1 MSSVSGSDS
10 SAAPPSRDEVRRN
23 REEYRKN
30 EAELVKKHAKEL
42 RRLNEQH
49 AMEVENLKKSHDQ
62 QLEEVQSHARDTIT
76 DRDNKYQSEIENI
89 RSMHRKQLQATTEE
103 AQKREDLYDQT
114 LKRESQS
121 RKSQNDERV
130 KALNQQYNQANKER
144 DTELAQTLHQYRE
157 DAAQGMNEQREK
169 LDKSYQKQLDSVR
182 EDRDRKVAEL
192 QGNFDVYHKYADNRL
207 RDQQIKHM
215 QDTQRASDSQMRA
228 LKHEASQRAEA
239 EARWHNETAGGLNDM
254 REHYKEAIEKNKADL
269 EEARG
274 HFQENYNSHVEPEM
288 RELRNRLEETKDQ
301 ATREARQA
309 DYTRSREKAQ
319 FRDAM
324 SKNIENYKMQ
334 RDEAVRS
341 GNERRARDIENLNE
355 RNTKELVET
364 HRFYNQ
370 KMDDETRRLR
380 GEYQNINNDNKLRNE
395 QLNTL
400 ADARVKSV
408 ITNTEEEKQRMARQ
422 QSEAHDSLRRQQAD
436 QLRDLR
442 ADADAE
448 KFDAIERIK
457 QQAKQKETAHTE
469 RLSQLQQT
477 HQRDILALQDQ
488 LLHERKMADE
498 NLRRT
503 IEDLKKAH
511 KTDLDQQMSKYEE
524 RIRMMQNTQSEE
536 LRRVNRAN
544 EEKLNQ
550 LAATVRKA

>member
-1 MSSVSGSDS
+1 MSSISGSDS
-10 SAAPPSRDEVRRN
+10 SSPPPSRDEVRRN

-30 EAELVKKHAKEL
+30 EAELVKKHAKEM

-49 AMEVENLKKSHDQ
+49 AMEVENLKKSHEQ
-62 QLEEVQSHARDTIT
+62 QLEDVQSHARDTIT

-89 RSMHRKQLQATTEE
+89 RNMHRKQLQTTTEE
-103 AQKREDLYDQT
+103 AQKREELFDQT
-114 LKRESQS
+114 IKRESQS
-121 RKSQNDERV
+121 RTSQNDERV
-130 KALNQQYNQANKER
+130 KALNQQYAQANKDR
-144 DTELAQTLHQYRE
+144 DAELTRSLQKYRE
-157 DAAQGMNEQREK
+157 DASQGMSEQKEK
-169 LDKSYQKQLDSVR
+169 LDKAYQKELDQVR
-182 EDRDRKVAEL
+182 EDRDHKVAEL
-192 QGNFDVYHKYADNRL
+192 QGNYDVYHKYADARI

-228 LKHEASQRAEA
+228 LKHEQSERAEA
-239 EARWHNETAGGLNDM
+239 EARWHNETAGGLNDI
-254 REHYKEAIEKNKADL
+254 REHYNEAIAKNKADL

-274 HFQENYNSHVEPEM
+274 HIQDNYNTHVEPEM
-288 RELRNRLEETKDQ
+288 RELRNRLEETKDL
-301 ATREARQA
+301 ANREARQA
-309 DYTRSREKAQ
+309 DYNRQREKGQ
-319 FRDAM
+319 FRDAWN
-324 SKNIENYKMQ
+324 KNIENYKMQ

-355 RNTKELVET
+355 RNARDMVET

-370 KMDDETRRLR
+370 KMDDENRRLR

-408 ITNTEEEKQRMARQ
+408 LNNTEEEKQRLTRQ
-422 QSEAHDSLRRQQAD
+422 QSEAHDTLRRQQAD

-448 KFDAIERIK
+448 KADAVERIK
-457 QQAKQKETAHTE
+457 QQAKEKEASHVE
-469 RLSQLQQT
+469 RLTQLQQT

-488 LLHERKMADE
+488 MLHERKAADE

-503 IEDLKKAH
+503 IDDMKKAH
-511 KTDLDQQMSKYEE
+511 KTDLDQQMAKYEE
-524 RIRMMQNTQSEE
+524 RIRMMQNSQSEE

-550 LAATVRKA
+550 LAATTRKA